1 VQSVERAARA
11 TEAPARA
18 VEASGSAAAAA
29 IGVAATYAEP
39 SRKRKHD
46 LSTLRK
52 KSPLLTPWFREAM
65 FIEGAEGDREHGGG
79 N

>member
-1 VQSVERAARA
+1 VQSVERPARA
-11 TEAPARA
+11 VEAPARA

-46 LSTLRK
+46 FSTLR
-52 KSPLLTPWFREAM
+52 
-65 FIEGAEGDREHGGG
+65 
-79 N
+79 